1 LNANNVQ
8 ELFKVFAEN
17 MVNPKPELDYHN
29 NFELLCA
36 VVLSAQT
43 TDKRVNQ
50 VTPKLF
56 AIAPDPISLM
66 NLDQGVLEDILKP
79 LGMSKTKSKFLL
91 ELAKV
96 LVENFD
102 SKIPETEE
110 ELVKIPGVGLKTAR
124 VVLNV
129 AFNKETIAVDTHIFR
144 VCTRLGLSN
153 SKNAN
158 KMSDELV
165 NIVPKQ
171 YLKNAHH
178 YLILHGRYVCTATKP
193 KCENCIISRFCSF
206 YKDIINNS

>member
-1 LNANNVQ
+1 MTPDNIQ
-8 ELFKVFAEN
+8 KLFEVFAEN
-17 MVNPKPELDYHN
+17 MPNPKPELNYHN
-29 NFELLCA
+29 SFELLCA

-56 AIAPDPISLM
+56 SIAPDPKSLM
-66 NLDQGVLEDILKP
+66 NIDLNVLENILKP
-79 LGMSKTKSKFLL
+79 LGMSKTKSKFLH
-91 ELAKV
+91 ELAKT
-96 LVENFD
+96 LVENYD
-102 SKIPETEE
+102 SKIPQTEE
-110 ELVKIPGVGLKTAR
+110 ELIKLPGVGLKTAR

-129 AFNKETIAVDTHIFR
+129 AFEKETVAVDTHIFR

-165 NIVPKQ
+165 QIVPKQ

-178 YLILHGRYVCTATKP
+178 YLILHGRYICTAIKP

-206 YKDIINNS
+206 NKQFTNNC